1 MLERDVLDEDDVL
14 DALDALGEELGGF
27 EEEPLAEDAKEFVHW
42 LTVKTLTFLH
52 ALCADPEEDRV
63 KAGEHCLYPYQY
75 RLCYR
80 IIESVVLNDGAEI
93 TALQARQSG
102 KTQAV
107 AAAIATIM
115 LLFPRLAKR
124 YPTWLGHLRRGV
136 KVGCFAPVEEQAQTL
151 FARIVQFLTSEQA
164 AELMAEP
171 DIQEDVDAGGKLLT
185 LKNCGSY
192 VRLQTAH
199 ERANIESKTYD
210 IILVDEAQRADEK
223 VVRKSIH
230 PMGASTN
237 ATIIKSGT
245 PDYVKGDFYKAIRK
259 NKREMAK
266 RNAKTNHFEA
276 NWREVVK
283 YNPRYKKYIAKE
295 IGRIG
300 EESDEFQLS
309 YNLKWLLERGMFTTE
324 EKFDSL
330 GDKKM
335 KIIPSWRKS
344 PLLAGIDVAR
354 RQDSTVVTVLWVDW
368 DNPDE
373 QGLLD
378 HRILNWLEIHGDDWE
393 SQYAQIV
400 DFLAPYDVIQIGVD
414 GQGMGDVFADRLQHL
429 LPNIDIYALQSTV
442 QEQSKRW
449 KHLTQLMQRN
459 LVSWPAHPDVRRT
472 QRFKRFK
479 AQMLDAERAY
489 KGGNMVVAA
498 PDENDAHDDYVD
510 SFALASWL
518 TKEISMPEVEVSEN
532 QFYERSR
539 RYA

>member
-1 MLERDVLDEDDVL
+1 MSTAVLEDVLEEEDVDLL
-14 DALDALGEELGGF
+14 DSEGESVFG

-42 LTVKTLTFLH
+42 LTIKVMTFLH

-63 KAGEHCLYPYQY
+63 VAGEHCLYPYEY
-75 RLCYR
+75 AFAYR
-80 IIESVVLNDGAEI
+80 IIESVILNDGAEL
-93 TALQARQSG
+93 TALFARQSG
-102 KTQAV
+102 KTQTV
-107 AAAIATIM
+107 AACIATIM

-124 YPTWLGHLRRGV
+124 YPTWLGHFRRGV
-136 KVGCFAPVEEQAQTL
+136 KVGCFAPVEDQAQTL
-151 FARIVQFLTSEQA
+151 FARIVHFLTSEQA
-164 AELMAEP
+164 AALMEEP
-171 DIQEDVDAGGKLLT
+171 DIDEDVDAGGKLLT
-185 LKNCGSY
+185 LTKCKSF

-210 IILVDEAQRADEK
+210 IILVDEAQKADEK

-237 ATIIKSGT
+237 ATIIKTGT

-266 RNAKTNHFEA
+266 RGSRTNHFEA
-276 NWREVVK
+276 HWREVIK

-300 EESDEFQLS
+300 EDSDEFQLS

-324 EKFDSL
+324 EKFDTL
-330 GDKKM
+330 GDTGM
-335 KIIPSWRKS
+335 KTISAWRKS

-354 RQDSTVVTVLWVDW
+354 RQDSTVVTVIWVDW

-373 QGLLD
+373 QGLYD
-378 HRILNWLEIHGDDWE
+378 HRILNWMEIHGDDWE
-393 SQYAQIV
+393 SQYARV
-400 DFLAPYDVIQIGVD
+400 YDFLAPYDIVQIGVD
-414 GQGMGDVFADRLQHL
+414 SQGMGDLFADRLSHL
-429 LPNIDIYALQSTV
+429 LPNIDIIPLGSTGP
-442 QEQSKRW
+442 EQSKRW

-459 LVSWPAHPDVRRT
+459 LISWPAHSQVRRT
-472 QRFKRFK
+472 QNYKRFK
-479 AQMLDAERAY
+479 TQMLDAERTY

-498 PDENDAHDDYVD
+498 PDENDAHDDFVD
-510 SFALASWL
+510 SLALATWL

-532 QFYERSR
+532 TMYDRR